1 MKKEGAFEPS
11 FFQSK
16 RVSCDYCFL
25 AIKKRTTIRATAPI
39 NKKAVRGESA
49 RKPEEFVDDGG
60 IVDVVA
66 GGVVWVAV
74 VVAGG
79 AEVVVDGG

>member
-1 MKKEGAFEPS
+1 M
-11 FFQSK
+11 
-16 RVSCDYCFL
+16 
-25 AIKKRTTIRATAPI
+25 RTTAPI
-39 NKKAVRGESA
+39 NKKTVMGESA

-60 IVDVVA
+60 IADVVA